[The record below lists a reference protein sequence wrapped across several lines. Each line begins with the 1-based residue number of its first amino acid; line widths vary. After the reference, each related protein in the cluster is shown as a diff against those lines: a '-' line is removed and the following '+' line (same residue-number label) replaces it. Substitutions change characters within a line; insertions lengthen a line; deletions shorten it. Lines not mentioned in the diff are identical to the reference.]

1 MAFHTEGKRKILS
14 DAAGAGCPLRSAQWS
29 FIVLLSSM
37 MRQGR
42 RQWRISE
49 QRHMS
54 GSESVDRSVLER
66 QGVIVMGLR
75 AADTQ
80 PRTLH
85 GSTHTQRR
93 GQIVSI
99 KMSGDSPHTPLF
111 IHNTWHSPADY
122 WWLLVFTTTVWKTP
136 LHPIST
142 YLVSITYEVYLNID
156 CDVGKLAIACSEM
169 SLWPLPAPTFL

>member
-1 MAFHTEGKRKILS
+1 MFTGLLAHSGACALTEMCRKPTWPSSEAKRKILS
-14 DAAGAGCPLRSAQWS
+14 DVAGAGRPLRSAQWS

-66 QGVIVMGLR
+66 PGVIVMGLR

-85 GSTHTQRR
+85 GSTHTEER
-93 GQIVSI
+93 
-99 KMSGDSPHTPLF
+99 
-111 IHNTWHSPADY
+111 ADC
-122 WWLLVFTTTVWKTP
+122 
-136 LHPIST
+136 
-142 YLVSITYEVYLNID
+142 VY
-156 CDVGKLAIACSEM
+156 
-169 SLWPLPAPTFL
+169 